1 MDAKLAS
8 MPLERS
14 VAMPLAAALAAGLLF
29 ALAEAP
35 ATAQSQAG
43 AASIVVDPASLPPL
57 VPDAPPAPPIPAIM
71 APGDYDWSPE
81 RSLAGDVV
89 IVVSLPQQLAH
100 VYRGGVQIGVSTIS
114 TGKPGHDT
122 PPGVFTILQKQKMHR
137 STLYDDA
144 PMPFMQRLTWDG
156 IALHAGR
163 LPGYPASHGCIRLPA
178 AFAEALYGVTDHG
191 GVVVVADDATFA
203 DDVVR
208 PGETASAG
216 LLAIAAR
223 AAAGET
229 GTAATGATIAA
240 TASAAS
246 PASAARSG
254 TGAAVAY

>member
-8 MPLERS
+8 IPLERRI
-14 VAMPLAAALAAGLLF
+14 AMPLAAALAAGLLF

-43 AASIVVDPASLPPL
+43 TPSVVVDPASLPPL

-71 APGDYDWSPE
+71 APGDYDWYPE

-89 IVVSLPQQLAH
+89 IVVSLPQQLVH

-114 TGKPGHDT
+114 TGRPGHDT

-156 IALHAGR
+156 IALHAGH

-178 AFAEALYGVTDHG
+178 AFAEALYDVTDHG

-208 PGETASAG
+208 PGGKASAD

-223 AAAGET
+223 AEAGET
-229 GTAATGATIAA
+229 GTAGADTVIAA
-240 TASAAS
+240 TETAPSAV
-246 PASAARSG
+246 AARTG
-254 TGAAVAY
+254 TGAAAAY